1 MWSIPSVCNHLFDD
15 SEGAGG
21 ALAPTTPF
29 PTVPTESRQSADFAG
44 AGLIISASM
53 VILTSSL
60 TTTPPPSRLAFHF
73 TPKSWR
79 LTLVVAL
86 MAALEFPHGSFI
98 AAVGASTSRTTSLVT
113 P

>member
-1 MWSIPSVCNHLFDD
+1 MVQAEWTVHSHRPLLSQTVLIACCQLPDFP
-15 SEGAGG
+15 GAC
-21 ALAPTTPF
+21 
-29 PTVPTESRQSADFAG
+29 
-44 AGLIISASM
+44 LIISTSM
-53 VILTSSL
+53 VILTSSP

-86 MAALEFPHGSFI
+86 MAALELPQGSLSGG
-98 AAVGASTSRTTSLVT
+98 VGPSTSRTTSLVT